1 MNSSARKLLTWTAY
15 PGVMLVSLILF
26 YALTAWGVNLTIS
39 SYVAVVVG
47 GFGLVTFLE
56 LALPYRREWLP
67 NWSEVKTDF
76 VFMVVVQV
84 LLPFLLSIAATT
96 WLVDAIAAK
105 GWNVQGLWPHGAPIW
120 LQMLLMMAAADLLRY
135 WLHRASHTLIPLW
148 RLHAVHHSVHR
159 LYWLNVGRFH
169 PLDKSLQFLFD
180 ALPFIVLGV
189 SKDVLAL
196 YFVAYAINGFFQ
208 HSNVAVKLGWL
219 NFIISGP
226 ELHRWHHSKTIA
238 ESNTNYGNNLIIWDL
253 VFGTYLRPKDR
264 EVAELGLLNPEYPM
278 EFLEQLKA
286 PFIKG
291 IDKAK

>member
-1 MNSSARKLLTWTAY
+1 MNSSARKLLAWTAY

-105 GWNVQGLWPHGAPIW
+105 GWNVRGLWPQSAPIW